1 MPAPVESCKKLTAFP
16 AVMVNVLEISDKV
29 GNAPDA
35 RAAAEHRRP
44 STAKASLVKWFCT
57 RDSNN
62 RRTVLSFHSLLLSES
77 SLADD
82 KQGSQRPGESVAARA
97 EGKPWGIDL
106 VEPVPERR
114 AVARTFAERRFVA
127 AVVLLG
133 SPSCIAEAAW
143 SGPGSRGW
151 ARWDGEEAACPARQA
166 QAAQGPGA
174 RSWEGLVRWALAL
187 NIRKLVDYQVNNDRR

>member
-1 MPAPVESCKKLTAFP
+1 
-16 AVMVNVLEISDKV
+16 MVNVLEVSDKV

-57 RDSNN
+57 RDLNN

-106 VEPVPERR
+106 AEAVPERR
-114 AVARTFAERRFVA
+114 AVAGPFAERRFVA

-133 SPSCIAEAAW
+133 SRWP
-143 SGPGSRGW
+143 GPGSRGW
-151 ARWDGEEAACPARQA
+151 ARWDGKEAACPARQA
-166 QAAQGPGA
+166 PAAQGPGA
-174 RSWEGLVRWALAL
+174 RSWEVLVRWALAL
-187 NIRKLVDYQVNNDRR
+187 ILENLSTIKYTMTGAE